1 MEYLI
6 YAWNFFYCI
15 NAVIS
20 SDIISFEVNT
30 TSVKEGS
37 AVLFKCL
44 SQKQTYGIEFLRDS
58 SYLGLYS
65 ILNCLVISTD
75 YITSKN
81 TSSDSYNENY
91 LTIKRFIQTMAG
103 LYTCRSI
110 ETGDSKMINL
120 TIAAP
125 ITYVNLNPTNNPV
138 SVIENTSYQFECETS
153 IGSPYATVRWFKDNR
168 TIDNIADDIEL
179 TPLSTSSQLNEVTRS
194 VLQFQP
200 TKHDHG
206 MRLFCLA
213 NNGGPDIYS
222 AKAVLDILYGPS
234 TPTCQFNSSMV
245 NESIYIREGQDLT
258 ILCSADGNPPPFLT
272 WTYPGGTY
280 SGPTLRLSKI
290 ATDTSGNFTCSAEN
304 TLKPTDEQEVIG
316 STTFTFAV
324 NVHVPID
331 AVFISSPTKDVVVLQ
346 DNEELIVK
354 CECLDGIPKATFE
367 WFLDNATN
375 DNKTDD
381 KLIANDIDVSVENQF
396 QNGITVSFFTYKAKP
411 SESGTRIYCLARN
424 VVNEVRSSNSLLLAI
439 IGPPYNIQVK
449 DVTHDA
455 ATLKWNQLYTG
466 GLELSVAMELQG
478 NTNEWEKHEVSE
490 FVNNNT
496 NMRASLN
503 NLKASTS
510 YVLRVTVYNV
520 LGRSNTSD
528 EMNFQTLEQNGGVSS
543 FGSAALLGG
552 ISGAFVLGVALG
564 FGAACLIVK
573 VRRGRASKQV
583 FETTTAE
590 AKRGEKDSTY
600 SELDVPTMGTSTSYE
615 MITHNM

>member
-213 NNGGPDIYS
+213 NNGD
-222 AKAVLDILYGPS
+222 GPS

-290 ATDTSGNFTCSAEN
+290 ATDT
-304 TLKPTDEQEVIG
+304 I
-316 STTFTFAV
+316 
-324 NVHVPID
+324 PID

-439 IGPPYNIQVK
+439 IGIPGPPYNIQVK